1 MLQNEFSWKT
11 PDGLN
16 IYAKEWKPEGQ
27 VKASIALVHGLG
39 EHIGRYDHVAEAFTQ
54 AGFGMVGFDLR
65 GHGRSDGERGY
76 TTSNAAVMGDISQ
89 NIQNAKEHFPGVPT
103 FLYGHSLG
111 GNLGLY
117 FVLTQ
122 KADLKGAI
130 ITSPGLATA
139 KPVPATLK
147 IASKVLAVLAPKTKI
162 NNTLDVSGLSRDP
175 SVAEKYMADPL
186 VHPFISPR
194 LAEDMFA
201 NGAYCLQHAAEFPIP
216 LLLMQGTE
224 DRLVNPGKTKEF
236 ALAAPLSKVTYK
248 EWVGYYHELHN
259 EPEKAEVF
267 KTMVDWLNLEL
278 K

>member
-1 MLQNEFSWKT
+1 MQQNEFSWKT

-39 EHIGRYDHVAEAFTQ
+39 EHIGRYDPVAELFTQ

-76 TTSNAAVMGDISQ
+76 TTSNAAVMSDISRD
-89 NIQNAKEHFPGVPT
+89 IANAKEHFPGVPT

-111 GNLGLY
+111 GNLALY
-117 FVLTQ
+117 YILTQ

-139 KPVPATLK
+139 KPLPASLL
-147 IASKVLAVLAPKTKI
+147 IASKVLSVLAPRTKI
-162 NNTLDVSGLSRDP
+162 NNTLDLGGLSRDP
-175 SVAEKYMADPL
+175 SVAEKYKADPL

-194 LAEDMFA
+194 LAVDMLS
-201 NGAYCLQHAAEFPIP
+201 NGEYCLQHAAEFPIP

-224 DRLVNPGKTKEF
+224 DRLVSPAKTKEF

-248 EWVGYYHELHN
+248 EWPGFYHELHN
-259 EPEKAEVF
+259 EPEKAEVI
-267 KTMVDWLNLEL
+267 KTMIDWLNLEL

>member
-1 MLQNEFSWKT
+1 MQQNEFSWKT

-39 EHIGRYDHVAEAFTQ
+39 EHIGRYDHVAEAFAR
-54 AGFGMVGFDLR
+54 AGFAMVGFDLR
-65 GHGRSDGERGY
+65 GHGRSDGVRGY

-89 NIQNAKEHFPGVPT
+89 VIQIAKTHFPDVPT

-117 FVLTQ
+117 YVLTQ

-139 KPVPATLK
+139 KPVPASLML
-147 IASKVLAVLAPKTKI
+147 ASKVLSVLAPKAKI
-162 NNTLDVSGLSRDP
+162 NNTLDLSGLSRDP
-175 SVAEKYMADPL
+175 SVAEKYKADPL

-194 LAEDMFA
+194 LAMDMFS
-201 NGAYCLQHAAEFPIP
+201 NGDYCMQHAAEFPIP

-224 DRLVNPGKTKEF
+224 DRLVSPAKTKEF
-236 ALAAPLSKVTYK
+236 ALAAPLSKVTHK
-248 EWVGYYHELHN
+248 EWPGFYHELHN
-259 EPEKAEVF
+259 EPEKADVI
-267 KTMVDWLNLEL
+267 KTMIDWLNLEL